1 MLTFA
6 KIKHPIRKSTIS
18 HTARII
24 AINNRTAKVRLEHN
38 VDNSECVSCA
48 LSASCNPVRMHGG
61 TIEANISDGLAG
73 DDLIGCRVEIETPCT
88 IRVKATVQ
96 LLVMPLVVFL
106 AVAVTMHVLHV
117 EDGLSSLAAIVAAAL
132 CYAIVNRFL
141 GGNRPKWKI
150 VKIWR

>member
-1 MLTFA
+1 MG
-6 KIKHPIRKSTIS
+6 KSTIS

-24 AINNRTAKVRLEHN
+24 AINNRTAKVRLEHT
-38 VDNSECVSCA
+38 VDNSECGSCA

-61 TIEANISDGLAG
+61 TIEANISDGLAS

-96 LLVMPLVVFL
+96 MLVMPLVVFL
-106 AVAVTMHVLHV
+106 AVAAIMHVLHV
-117 EDGLSSLAAIVAAAL
+117 EEGLSALAALGAAAL

-141 GGNRPKWKI
+141 GGNHPKWKI
-150 VKIWR
+150 VKILR